1 MRNRSIRALFVS
13 STPFAAVA
21 ALGFS
26 ALPALAQDTAP
37 AAPAPSDAK
46 ASAAAPVAAPPITI
60 TGAIEANYTANFNNP
75 FNGSN
80 TYLYN
85 TNANQFALNLADLRI
100 GKTAN
105 DTSRV
110 GFFIRLVQGEVA
122 RRNFN
127 TGDNNLLLEGYGTFL
142 VPLKGGKDL
151 KVDAGQFV
159 THVGYET
166 IEVGTNNFF
175 SRNFLFQ
182 YPSPFYNGGAR
193 ASYPVSPKLTVNGYI
208 YNRFNG
214 FYDPGN
220 TDLAPGFQV
229 VYTPSATTSIVL
241 NGLTSRENLNAAN
254 SVFDGPHTATAPDNR
269 RQSIVDLIATSQ
281 ISPRFKVVAEGL
293 YRFGDY
299 SQPVFG
305 DVTAEAVTLSSLSS
319 RQAVQIGTRKQS
331 YSVAG
336 GALYGVFTMANG
348 NLLGLRGEY
357 LSQSKADGPIFQYPT
372 SGDKP
377 NLGSV
382 TLSFE
387 PASSLKL
394 FPGLRTILEYRLD
407 FAGKDF
413 FPGKDF
419 GTFKKNQSTI
429 TIGQVYNF

>member
-1 MRNRSIRALFVS
+1 MRNRSIHALFLS
-13 STPFAAVA
+13 SAPLAAVA

-26 ALPALAQDTAP
+26 SVPSFAQDTAP

-100 GKTAN
+100 GKTAT
-105 DTSRV
+105 DASRV
-110 GFFIRLVQGEVA
+110 GFFIRLIQGEVA

-182 YPSPFYNGGAR
+182 YPSPFYNGGVR
-193 ASYPVSPKLTVNGYI
+193 ASYPVSPKLTVNGYL
-208 YNRFNG
+208 YNRYNG

-229 VYTPSATTSIVL
+229 VYNPSATTSIVL

-254 SVFDGPHTATAPDNR
+254 TAYDGSDLSTAPDNR
-269 RQSIVDLIATSQ
+269 RQSVIDLIVSSQ
-281 ISPRFKVVAEGL
+281 ITPRFKVVGEGL

-299 SQPVFG
+299 SRPVFS
-305 DVTAEAVTLSSLSS
+305 DPVLTDTVALSS
-319 RQAVQIGTRKQS
+319 RQVLIGREKQS

-336 GALYGVFTMANG
+336 GALYGIFTMANG
-348 NLLGLRGEY
+348 NILGLRGEY
-357 LSQSKADGPIFQYPT
+357 MSQSKADGPVFQYPT

>member
-1 MRNRSIRALFVS
+1 MRNRSIHALFAS
-13 STPFAAVA
+13 SAPLAVVA
-21 ALGFS
+21 ALCVGSVPAFS
-26 ALPALAQDTAP
+26 QDASPA
-37 AAPAPSDAK
+37 S
-46 ASAAAPVAAPPITI
+46 PPITI
-60 TGAIEANYTANFNNP
+60 TGALEANYTVNFNDP

-85 TNANQFALNLADLRI
+85 SNAGQFALNLADLRI
-100 GKTAN
+100 GKAATDN
-105 DTSRV
+105 SRV
-110 GFFIRLVQGEVA
+110 GFFLRLVEGEVA

-142 VPLKGGKDL
+142 VPLKGGKNL

-166 IEVGTNNFF
+166 IEIGTNNFF

-182 YPSPFYNGGAR
+182 YPSPFYNGGVR
-193 ASYPVSPKLTVNGYI
+193 ASYPVSDKLTINGYI
-208 YNRFNG
+208 YNRYNG
-214 FYDPGN
+214 VYDPGN

-229 VYTPSATTSIVL
+229 VYAPSAKTSIVF
-241 NGLTSRENLNAAN
+241 NGLTSRENLNASN
-254 SVFDGPHTATAPDNR
+254 SRFDGDDSSTAPDNR
-269 RQSIVDLIATSQ
+269 QQSVLDLIVSSQ
-281 ISPRFKVVAEGL
+281 VSPQLKLVAEGL

-305 DVTAEAVTLSSLSS
+305 EGDLAAASLSSSSLSS
-319 RQAVQIGTRKQS
+319 RQVQIGTRKQS

-336 GALYGVFTMANG
+336 AALYGILTMGNG

-357 LSQSKADGPIFQYPT
+357 LSQSKSDGPIFQYPT

-382 TLSFE
+382 TVSFE

-407 FAGKDF
+407 FAGKAF

-419 GTFKKNQSTI
+419 GTYKKNQSTF